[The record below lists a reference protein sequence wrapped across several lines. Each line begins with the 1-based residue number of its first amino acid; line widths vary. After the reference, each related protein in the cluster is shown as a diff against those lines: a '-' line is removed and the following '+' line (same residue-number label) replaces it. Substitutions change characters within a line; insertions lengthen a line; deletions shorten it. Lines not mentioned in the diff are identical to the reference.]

1 MKLVLGF
8 SSQLV
13 VIPKYS
19 TTHLFPK
26 HFFFIPWK
34 PYDFLMFSGVDSLF
48 SNIQTECRK
57 IQSIYLYSVRMGENT
72 DQKNSEYGHFS
83 HSVYYTEILD
93 FRSDAIKKTKSKN
106 GIRAAELVA
115 IIDLPD
121 SAEFRFL
128 LESWF

>member
-1 MKLVLGF
+1 
-8 SSQLV
+8 
-13 VIPKYS
+13 
-19 TTHLFPK
+19 
-26 HFFFIPWK
+26 
-34 PYDFLMFSGVDSLF
+34 MFSGVDSLF

>member
-1 MKLVLGF
+1 
-8 SSQLV
+8 
-13 VIPKYS
+13 
-19 TTHLFPK
+19 
-26 HFFFIPWK
+26 
-34 PYDFLMFSGVDSLF
+34 
-48 SNIQTECRK
+48 
-57 IQSIYLYSVRMGENT
+57 MGGNT
-72 DQKNSEYGHFS
+72 DQKNSESGHFS